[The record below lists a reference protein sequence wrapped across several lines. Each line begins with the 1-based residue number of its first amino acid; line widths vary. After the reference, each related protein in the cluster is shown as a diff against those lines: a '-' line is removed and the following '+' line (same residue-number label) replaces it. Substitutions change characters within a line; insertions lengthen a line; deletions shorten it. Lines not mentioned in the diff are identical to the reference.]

1 VSNKSLGLI
10 DKQIMWS
17 RLIAVVEEQAQAL
30 QRTAFST
37 IVRESGD
44 LAAGVFDA
52 RGRMLAQAVT
62 GTPGHINSMAL
73 AVGHVIDH
81 YPLHTMQPG
90 DVFIHNDPW
99 MGTGHTNDISLT
111 TPCFIGDT
119 LVGFLACNSHVM
131 DIGGLRDMSA
141 STDVFMEGLYLPIL
155 KIVDG
160 GVLNESLMAVIRANT
175 RQPVETVGD
184 VYSLMNCNDVGCQ
197 RLIEMMDE
205 FGLDELDELADHII
219 DTSRTAVQAEIAKL
233 PKGTWHASVMLDGHD
248 EPVELKAALTVSDGH
263 IHVDY
268 TGSAGMTKRNFNVP
282 ICYTLAYTSY
292 ALGCIVAR
300 DIPNNAGSLE
310 PRTVS
315 APEGS
320 IVNAIKPAAV
330 VSRHLIGLMLPDLVF
345 GCLRQAIPDRV
356 PAEGSGVLW
365 NIRASGPC
373 SSPPRFGDEF
383 IVGVVTTGGMG
394 ALPFRDGLSA
404 TGFPSGVR
412 GGPIEVFEQMS
423 TIIVR
428 RKEYREDSGGAG
440 RMRGGL
446 GQVIEMEN
454 GLDEPF
460 VFSCAFERLRF
471 AARGFDDGL
480 SGAPGYV
487 GLASGDRLSGKGSHL
502 IPRGDRVVIMSP
514 GGGGIGDPKRRDRTA
529 VEADLANGLISADAA
544 KSVYGEQPAKRAE
557 KPVAEYQY
565 G

>member
-1 VSNKSLGLI
+1 MERGAGAELI

-52 RGRMLAQAVT
+52 KGRMLAQAVT

-111 TPCFIGDT
+111 TPCFRGQR

-131 DIGGLRDMSA
+131 DIGGLIDRVS

-155 KIVDG
+155 KIVEA
-160 GVLNESLMAVIRANT
+160 GVLNETLMAVIRANT

-184 VYSLMNCNDVGCQ
+184 VYSLMNCNDVGCA
-197 RLIEMMDE
+197 RLLDMMTE

-219 DTSRTAVQAEIAKL
+219 DTSRAAMKAEIAKL
-233 PKGTWHASVMLDGHD
+233 PRGTWHASLSLDGQG
-248 EPVELKAALTVSDGH
+248 EAVELKAALTISEGH

-268 TGSAGMTKRNFNVP
+268 TGSAGMSKRNFNVP

-292 ALGCIVAR
+292 ALGVILAR

-315 APEGS
+315 APEGC
-320 IVNAIKPAAV
+320 ILNAIKPAAV
-330 VSRHLIGLMLPDLVF
+330 ISRSQVGLMLPDLVY

-356 PAEGSGVLW
+356 PAESTCALW
-365 NIRASGPC
+365 GITILGPKT
-373 SSPPRFGDEF
+373 SPPKVNERYQVQV
-383 IVGVVTTGGMG
+383 ITTGGMG
-394 ALPFRDGLSA
+394 ALPFRDGMSA

-412 GGPIEVFEQMS
+412 GGPIEVFEAMS
-423 TIIVR
+423 TVIVW
-428 RKEYREDSGGAG
+428 RKEFRQDSGGPG

-454 GLDEPF
+454 GINE
-460 VFSCAFERLRF
+460 AFLYNTTYERVDHPARGVDGGGFGAAGDIRLR
-471 AARGFDDGL
+471 
-480 SGAPGYV
+480 SGSR
-487 GLASGDRLSGKGSHL
+487 LAGKGQHQ
-502 IPRGDRVVIMSP
+502 IPAGDRVIIMSP
-514 GGGGIGDPKRRDRTA
+514 GGGGIGDPKLRDRA
-529 VEADLANGLISADAA
+529 LIKADLTNGLISSKTAQD
-544 KSVYGEQPAKRAE
+544 VYGLDA
-557 KPVAEYQY
+557 VA